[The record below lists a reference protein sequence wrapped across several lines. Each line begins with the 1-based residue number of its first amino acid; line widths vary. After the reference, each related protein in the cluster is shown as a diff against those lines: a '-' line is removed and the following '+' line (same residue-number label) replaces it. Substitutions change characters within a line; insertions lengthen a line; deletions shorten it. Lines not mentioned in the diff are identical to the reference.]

1 MAGAEHINFTFP
13 EIREFWDLFVRRQLI
28 SAALWLMLILVTIA
42 NKRRE
47 VGDDWLVAAYLV
59 FAGVS
64 LAASLTYWSH
74 RNKLTP
80 RLNQRFAIEFML
92 RTGNPLFTEDIDILL
107 LHATRT
113 AISDSGPSNANV
125 TCSPLRQRD
134 LLLVCSQPR
143 TKMRARPPS

>member
-1 MAGAEHINFTFP
+1 MTGAEHISFTFP

-107 LHATRT
+107 VKRT
-113 AISDSGPSNANV
+113 VAA
-125 TCSPLRQRD
+125 RD
-134 LLLVCSQPR
+134 EDGNIRLWSVKRKRDVFTIAP
-143 TKMRARPPS
+143 A